1 MKAETKWRLWAVA
14 GLVGLF
20 ALAEVLGRWM
30 GPAPGVVAW
39 RFLEGVRDGRVEV
52 VEKYG
57 NCSHEAAEYV
67 AGFGERMGQEGVK
80 GLTFKVVA
88 TRVDGDKATTTVQA
102 RHSRD
107 GMGDGRITVRL
118 VKVEG
123 AWKVE
128 SWKWEAWEREGK
140 DREDGEDG

>member
-1 MKAETKWRLWAVA
+1 MA
-14 GLVGLF
+14 GVVGLF
-20 ALAEVLGRWM
+20 ALAAVLGWWR

-52 VEKYG
+52 VEEYG

-67 AGFGERMGQEGVK
+67 AGFSERMGQEGVK
-80 GLTFKVVA
+80 GIMFKVLA
-88 TRVDGDKATTTVQA
+88 TRVDGDRATTTVLA
-102 RHSRD
+102 RPSRD
-107 GMGDGRITVRL
+107 GEGDWRITVRL

-128 SWKWEAWEREGK
+128 SWKVEN
-140 DREDGEDG
+140 